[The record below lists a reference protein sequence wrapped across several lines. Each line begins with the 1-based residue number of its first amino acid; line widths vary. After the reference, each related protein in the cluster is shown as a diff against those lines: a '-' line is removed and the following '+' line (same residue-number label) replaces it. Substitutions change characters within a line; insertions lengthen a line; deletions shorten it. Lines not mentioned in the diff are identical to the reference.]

1 VLTVVLVCALIFT
14 ALLFV
19 CVDTTTEQNVEIDN
33 TTLFVLVSPVEVTC
47 YNSVFNNTE
56 YVDDSLMYNY
66 YFTLEPLWY
75 TNTNSYLV
83 TYGDSVTMVR
93 LGIFSD
99 FPFYINTRYI
109 LKLRSNNSNLTEIDL
124 DSLDVDTLSNQLKFK
139 LYMRNVSKASV

>member
-124 DSLDVDTLSNQLKFK
+124 DSLDVDTLSN
-139 LYMRNVSKASV
+139 

>member
-1 VLTVVLVCALIFT
+1 MVALVCALIFT
-14 ALLFV
+14 ALSFV

-66 YFTLEPLWY
+66 YFILEPLWY

-83 TYGDSVTMVR
+83 KYGDATTVVR
-93 LGIFSD
+93 LGVFSNSPYYSD
-99 FPFYINTRYI
+99 EKYI
-109 LKLRSNNSNLTEIDL
+109 LKLYNTSNSFTEIDL
-124 DSLDVDTLSNQLKFK
+124 DSLDFDTLSNQLKFM
-139 LYMRNVSKASV
+139 LMMRDVSKLSV

>member
-1 VLTVVLVCALIFT
+1 MLTVVLVCALIFT

-124 DSLDVDTLSNQLKFK
+124 DSLDVDTLSN
-139 LYMRNVSKASV
+139 

>member
-1 VLTVVLVCALIFT
+1 VLVCALIFT

-124 DSLDVDTLSNQLKFK
+124 DSLDVDTLSN
-139 LYMRNVSKASV
+139 